1 MTTMGAPLATSHS
14 CARCGAQTAGIAV
27 GGLCPNCIR
36 TVELRASRLGRW
48 VALGSTALLA
58 AYLGFA
64 LRAVAPAWRGTG
76 RAVAAATVVA
86 WCLLTYR
93 IVKRIGIEWLK

>member
-1 MTTMGAPLATSHS
+1 
-14 CARCGAQTAGIAV
+14 
-27 GGLCPNCIR
+27 
-36 TVELRASRLGRW
+36 VELRASRLGRW

>member
-1 MTTMGAPLATSHS
+1 
-14 CARCGAQTAGIAV
+14 
-27 GGLCPNCIR
+27 
-36 TVELRASRLGRW
+36 

-58 AYLGFA
+58 AYLSFA
-64 LRAVAPAWRGTG
+64 LRAVVPAWRGTG
-76 RAVAAATVVA
+76 RAIAAAAVVA

>member
-1 MTTMGAPLATSHS
+1 MTTMGAPFATSHS

-27 GGLCPNCIR
+27 GGLCPNCTR
-36 TVELRASRLGRW
+36 SVELRASRLGRW

-58 AYLGFA
+58 AYLSFA
-64 LRAVAPAWRGTG
+64 LRAVVPAWRGTG
-76 RAVAAATVVA
+76 RAIAAAAVVA